1 MIISL
6 LQLISSCSN
15 NKIETKVVKSL
26 ERNCSGDTCTVNLN
40 ELTEFDWDKVYIFD
54 DWSTPEKISKT
65 IGIEYKKNNHF
76 PDGYHKMIFV
86 KASEIVYEEEFGGNT
101 DDMSSINIGY
111 PIDTTSYSERNG
123 SYTNTNSYITKNQ
136 AIFFVRKAKIKGRCN
151 SCFKYELTPRVNL
164 GKTLTY

>member
-15 NKIETKVVKSL
+15 NKIETKVIKSL
-26 ERNCSGDTCTVNLN
+26 ERNCRGDTCTVNLN

-86 KASEIVYEEEFGGNT
+86 KASEIVHEEEFGGNSDQT
-101 DDMSSINIGY
+101 SSINILY
-111 PIDTTSYSERNG
+111 PIDTVSYSQEKK
-123 SYTNTNSYITKNQ
+123 SYTNVNSYVPKNQ
-136 AIFFVRKAKIKGRCN
+136 AIFFVRKVKIKGSCN
-151 SCFKYELTPRVNL
+151 SCFMYELTPLINF
-164 GKTLTY
+164 GKTLSY